1 MARTIYPVI
10 LSGGSGTRLWPL
22 SRDLLPKQL
31 LSLVGPES
39 LMAATARRV
48 SGDGF
53 AGPVIVCNQDHRFLV
68 EEQLA
73 AIGIVPEA
81 IVIEPVARNTAPA
94 IAAAA
99 ALLQARDPGALML
112 VLPSDHLIRDLPAL
126 SAAIATAAL
135 AAEAGKLV
143 TFGITPTAPET
154 GYGYIRQAGP
164 VESVPGAFKIE
175 RFVEK
180 PDLATAAGYLA
191 EGEWSWNS
199 GMFVF
204 PADLMLE
211 ELAEFEPAIAAGAA
225 KSVEA
230 GTKDGVVLRLNADLF
245 GAVPSKSID
254 YALMEKTGKS
264 AIVPA
269 NLGWSDIGSWSAL
282 WEIGDKDHTANVT
295 IGDVMTEDT
304 EGSYLRSTGP
314 LIATL
319 GLKDVIMVATGDVVM
334 VAAKDRAQDVK
345 RFVNRLK
352 SSGRTESVSHATL
365 NLPWGTVQS
374 LDSGENYR
382 VRRLTVKPG
391 ARPSLKKHAQ
401 RAKHWVVVNGKA
413 LVTRD
418 DETVT
423 LDANMS
429 IAIPA
434 GAAHRVQN
442 IGDAPLEL
450 IEVQSGAYLGDD
462 DLIRLSDDYGRT

>member
-1 MARTIYPVI
+1 MTRTIYPVI

-39 LMAATARRV
+39 LLAATARRV

-53 AGPVIVCNQDHRFLV
+53 AGPIIVCNQDHRFLV

-73 AIGIVPEA
+73 AIGIAPEA

-99 ALLQARDPGALML
+99 ALLAGRDPGALML

-126 SAAIATAAL
+126 SAAIATAAR

-164 VESVPGAFKIE
+164 VDGVPGAFAIA

-191 EGEWSWNS
+191 AGDWSWNS

-204 PADLMLE
+204 PADLMLK
-211 ELAEFEPAIAAGAA
+211 ELARFEPEIAAGAA
-225 KSVEA
+225 RSVA
-230 GTKDGVVLRLNADLF
+230 AARRSGVVLTLDAGAF
-245 GAVPSKSID
+245 GAVPAKSID
-254 YALMEKTGKS
+254 YALMEKTDKS

-282 WEIGDKDHTANVT
+282 WEIGDKDPTANVA

-304 EGSYLRSTGP
+304 DGCYLRSHGP
-314 LIATL
+314 LIAAL
-319 GLKDVIMVATGDVVM
+319 GLKDVIIVATGDVVM
-334 VAAKDRAQDVK
+334 AAAKDRAQDVK
-345 RFVNRLK
+345 RFVARLK
-352 SSGRTESVSHATL
+352 AGGRTEGVAHVTV
-365 NLPWGTVQS
+365 NLPWGTVQA
-374 LDSGENYR
+374 LDAGANYR

-391 ARPSLKKHAQ
+391 ARPSLKKHTQ
-401 RAKHWVVVNGKA
+401 RAKTWTVVTGTA

-418 DETVT
+418 DQTAT
-423 LDANMS
+423 LTASMS

-434 GAAHRVQN
+434 GAVHRVEN
-442 IGDAPLEL
+442 TGDAPLEL
-450 IEVQSGAYLGDD
+450 IEVQSGPYLGDD
-462 DLIRLSDDYGRT
+462 DLVRLSDDYGRA